1 MGTIPHAFSVA
12 DISSVKYLNNTSKS
26 GIVPAIAPQRMA
38 LLPILPKTNS
48 PTEEPST
55 IWVNESN
62 KD

>member
-1 MGTIPHAFSVA
+1 
-12 DISSVKYLNNTSKS
+12 VKYLRNTSKS

-38 LLPILPKTNS
+38 LLPIFLPKTNS
-48 PTEEPST
+48 PIEEPST